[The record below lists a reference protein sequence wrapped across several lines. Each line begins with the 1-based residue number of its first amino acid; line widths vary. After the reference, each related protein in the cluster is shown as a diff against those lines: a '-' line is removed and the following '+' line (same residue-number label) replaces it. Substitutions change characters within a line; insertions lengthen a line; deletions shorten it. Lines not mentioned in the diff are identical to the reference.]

1 MKLFRKI
8 YAGLLLGVVTLSGCE
23 AGLVYEDVPESIY
36 TEVGLSDCTLQAREL
51 FQDKIYAPNWG
62 KWVPNYLSTTVIGQ
76 LKGDKGKITWTNKSA
91 SAVTINGITVQPG
104 EEHVFEST
112 LTTEEL
118 SDAPEGKLYV
128 INIYSP
134 SIAEHSTPNGDYY
147 FDASKF
153 SGDFELVTPN
163 ELNRSTKVLLP
174 VRPNE
179 TIVTF
184 TLVYDYN
191 CIVTPQDGAP
201 KLGIP
206 ADFTVPRRYL
216 VTNESRLPAG
226 VEKSKRLY
234 EVRVTF
240 LP

>member
-36 TEVGLSDCTLQAREL
+36 TEVGVSECVVLAREL

-62 KWVPNYLSTTVIGQ
+62 KWVPNYLSTVATGQ
-76 LKGDKGKITWTNKSA
+76 LKGSANTINWTNKSV
-91 SAVTINGITVQPG
+91 SAVTINGITVNPG
-104 EEHVFEST
+104 ETHEFKSYE
-112 LTTEEL
+112 TTEDL
-118 SDAPEGKLYV
+118 AGAPDGKLY
-128 INIYSP
+128 IFNIYSP
-134 SIAEHSTPNGDYY
+134 SRVEHSTPNGDYY

-153 SGDFELVTPN
+153 SGDFELVSPN
-163 ELNRSTKVLLP
+163 ELNRSTKVIIP
-174 VRPNE
+174 VRENE
-179 TIVTF
+179 MIVTF

-191 CIVTPQDGAP
+191 CVVTPQDGAP

-206 ADFTVPRRYL
+206 GDFTAPRRYM

-226 VEKSKRLY
+226 VERSRRLY